1 MGKLDGKVAVVTGG
15 TSGIGLAA
23 AQRFVEEGA
32 RVFVM
37 GRNSRKIDAAVARL
51 GPQSVGIQGDVVS
64 LEDLGRL
71 FTAVRA
77 QAGRID
83 ILLASAGG
91 AQFAALGAI
100 TEQHFDAIFDTHV
113 KGTLFTVQGALPLM
127 SAGASIILMAS
138 STASTGT
145 PAYSVYSASK
155 AAIRNFARSWLLD
168 LRARHIRVN
177 VLSPGPIRTEGL
189 ASLAPPGQ
197 AERMI
202 SALSSRIPM
211 GRVGLPQE
219 VANAA
224 VFLAGDDSSFVNGIE
239 LAVDG
244 GMAQI

>member
-1 MGKLDGKVAVVTGG
+1 LGKLDGKVAVVTGG

-37 GRNSRKIDAAVARL
+37 GRNTRKIDAAVARL
-51 GPQSVGIQGDVVS
+51 GPQSVGVQGDVVS
-64 LEDLGRL
+64 LEDLAKL

-83 ILLASAGG
+83 VLLASAGG

-100 TEQHFDAIFDTHV
+100 TEQHFDTIFDTHV

-127 SAGASIILMAS
+127 SDGASIILMAS

-145 PAYSVYSASK
+145 PAYSVYSAGK
-155 AAIRNFARSWLLD
+155 AAVRNFARSWLLD
-168 LRARHIRVN
+168 LRARRIRVN

-211 GRVGLPQE
+211 GRVGLPRE
-219 VANAA
+219 VADAA
-224 VFLAGDDSSFVNGIE
+224 VFLASDDSSFVNGIE